1 MEWPMPSFDI
11 VSEIEKHE
19 AQNAVDSA
27 NREVS
32 TRFDFKGVNA
42 TFELKD
48 KEVTLTANEEFQI
61 EQMKPMLEGCLIK
74 RKIKVSCLEYG
85 KLLGAGKQ
93 VKMAAVLR
101 QGIDKDLGRI
111 INKKIKES
119 KIKVTSAVQGEM
131 VRVTGK
137 KRDDLQQ
144 VMQLLKAD
152 DSIELPLM
160 FKNFKD

>member
-1 MEWPMPSFDI
+1 M
-11 VSEIEKHE
+11 
-19 AQNAVDSA
+19 
-27 NREVS
+27 
-32 TRFDFKGVNA
+32 
-42 TFELKD
+42 
-48 KEVTLTANEEFQI
+48 
-61 EQMKPMLEGCLIK
+61 
-74 RKIKVSCLEYG
+74 
-85 KLLGAGKQ
+85 GAGKQ

-137 KRDDLQQ
+137 KRDELQQ
-144 VMQLLKAD
+144 VMQMLKAD
-152 DSIELPLM
+152 DENELPLM

>member
-1 MEWPMPSFDI
+1 MPSFDI

-27 NREVS
+27 NREVM
-32 TRFDFKGVNA
+32 TRFDFNGVNA
-42 TFELKD
+42 TFELKE
-48 KEVTLTANEEFQI
+48 KEVLMTANEEFQI
-61 EQMKPMLEGCLIK
+61 EQMKPMLESNLIK

-85 KLLGAGKQ
+85 KLVGAGKQ
-93 VKMAAVLR
+93 VKMPAELR

-137 KRDDLQQ
+137 KRDELQQ
-144 VMQLLKAD
+144 VMQMLKAD
-152 DSIELPLM
+152 EEIELPLM

>member
-1 MEWPMPSFDI
+1 MPSFDI

-27 NREVS
+27 NREVT
-32 TRFDFKGVNA
+32 TRFDFKGVKA

-48 KEVTLTANEEFQI
+48 KEVLMTANEEFQI
-61 EQMKPMLEGCLIK
+61 EQMKPMLEANL
-74 RKIKVSCLEYG
+74 IKVSCLEYG
-85 KLLGAGKQ
+85 KLVGAGKQ
-93 VKMAAVLR
+93 VKMAAELR

-119 KIKVTSAVQGEM
+119 KIKVSSAVQGEM

-137 KRDDLQQ
+137 KRDELQQ
-144 VMQLLKAD
+144 VMQMLKAD
-152 DSIELPLM
+152 EEIELPLM
-160 FKNFKD
+160 YKNFKD

>member
-1 MEWPMPSFDI
+1 MPSFDI

-27 NREVS
+27 NREIT

-42 TFELKD
+42 SFELKD
-48 KEVTLTANEEFQI
+48 KEVMMTANEEFQI
-61 EQMKPMLEGCLIK
+61 EQMKPMLEANLIK
-74 RKIKVSCLEYG
+74 RKIKVSCLEYE
-85 KLLGAGKQ
+85 KLMGAGKQ

-137 KRDDLQQ
+137 KRDELQQ
-144 VMQLLKAD
+144 VMQMLKAD
-152 DSIELPLM
+152 EEIELPLM